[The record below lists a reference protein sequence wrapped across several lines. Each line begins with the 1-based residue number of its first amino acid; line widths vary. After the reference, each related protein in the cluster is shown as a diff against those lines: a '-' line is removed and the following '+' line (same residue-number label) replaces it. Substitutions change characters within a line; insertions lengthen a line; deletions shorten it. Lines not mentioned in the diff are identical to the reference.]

1 MNKAFVREPDADAR
15 LLCPRCGSLG
25 TAVGSGPL
33 NTHIREDHRA
43 RFGDSAWCCSNP
55 ECVVVYFD
63 AFEQCVVVNELRKS
77 VYPYEPSAPI
87 CPCFGLTY
95 DDVDQDSV
103 APEPIRIR
111 ELVAKSK
118 SPEAKCQ
125 TLAIDG
131 QCCLKEVQRLY
142 FKLRGTGS

>member
-15 LLCPRCGSLG
+15 QLCPRCGSPG

-33 NTHIREDHRA
+33 NTHIRADLRA
-43 RFGDSAWCCSNP
+43 RFDDAAWCCANA

-63 AFEQCVVVNELRKS
+63 AFEQCVVVSELRKA
-77 VYPYEPSAPI
+77 VYPYDPMAPV

-95 DDVDQDSV
+95 EDVDLDSI
-103 APEPIRIR
+103 APEPLRIR
-111 ELVAKSK
+111 ELVAKSR
-118 SPEAKCQ
+118 SPDAKCQ
-125 TLAIDG
+125 TLTLHG